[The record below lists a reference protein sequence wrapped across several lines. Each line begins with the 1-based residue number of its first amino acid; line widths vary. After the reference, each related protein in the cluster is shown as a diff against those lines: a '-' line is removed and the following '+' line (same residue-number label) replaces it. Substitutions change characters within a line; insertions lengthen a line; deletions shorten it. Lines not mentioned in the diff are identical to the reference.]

1 MSKIALVTGASR
13 GIGAAAALALA
24 QQGLDIAVHYHQNRQ
39 GAEQTAERCRALG
52 VRAELFTC
60 NVADSAAVDQMC
72 SEIRSRLGVPLVL
85 VNNAGVDSFGLL
97 TDTTDAEWRRVM
109 GADLDGVFY
118 CCRALIPGMVHEKY
132 GRIVNISSMWGISG
146 ASCEVAYSAAKAGVI
161 GLTKA
166 LAKELGPSGI
176 TVNAVA
182 PGVIHTDMNA
192 RHSAETMAALCEE
205 TPVGRLGEPED
216 VAAAVAF
223 LASEAAEFITGQ
235 VLGTDGG
242 FL

>member
-146 ASCEVAYSAAKAGVI
+146 ASCEAAYSAAKAGVI

-176 TVNAVA
+176 TVNAMA

-223 LASEAAEFITGQ
+223 LASEAAGFITGQ
-235 VLGTDGG
+235 VLGADGG

>member
-1 MSKIALVTGASR
+1 MSKTALVTGASR

-39 GAEQTAERCRALG
+39 GAEQTAEHCQAFG
-52 VRAELFTC
+52 VRAELFAC
-60 NVADSAAVDQMC
+60 DVADSAAVAQMY
-72 SEIRSRLGVPLVL
+72 SEIRSQMGTPLIL

-97 TDTTDAEWRRVM
+97 TDTTDDEWRRVM

-118 CCRALIPGMVHEKY
+118 CCRAVIPGMVHEKY
-132 GRIVNISSMWGISG
+132 GRIINISSMWGVSG
-146 ASCEVAYSAAKAGVI
+146 ASCEAVYSAAKAGVI

-182 PGVIHTDMNA
+182 PGVIRTDMNA
-192 RHSAETMAALCEE
+192 RHSAETMASLCEE

-223 LASEAAEFITGQ
+223 LASEAAGFITGQ
-235 VLGTDGG
+235 VLGADGG

>member
-1 MSKIALVTGASR
+1 M
-13 GIGAAAALALA
+13 
-24 QQGLDIAVHYHQNRQ
+24 
-39 GAEQTAERCRALG
+39 G
-52 VRAELFTC
+52 V
-60 NVADSAAVDQMC
+60 
-72 SEIRSRLGVPLVL
+72 
-85 VNNAGVDSFGLL
+85 
-97 TDTTDAEWRRVM
+97 
-109 GADLDGVFY
+109 
-118 CCRALIPGMVHEKY
+118 
-132 GRIVNISSMWGISG
+132 SG
-146 ASCEVAYSAAKAGVI
+146 ASCEAVYSAAKAGVI

-182 PGVIHTDMNA
+182 PGVIRTDMNA
-192 RHSAETMAALCEE
+192 RHSAETLSVLCED

-223 LASEAAEFITGQ
+223 LASDATGFITGQ

>member
-1 MSKIALVTGASR
+1 MSKTALVTGASR
-13 GIGAAAALALA
+13 GIGAATAQALA
-24 QQGLDIAVHYHQNRQ
+24 QQGVDIAVHYHQNRQ
-39 GAEQTAERCRALG
+39 GAERTAERCRALG
-52 VRAELFTC
+52 VRAEPFAC
-60 NVADSAAVDQMC
+60 DVADSAAVAQMYE
-72 SEIRSRLGVPLVL
+72 EILDRMGAPLIL

-132 GRIVNISSMWGISG
+132 GRIINISSMWGVSG

-182 PGVIHTDMNA
+182 PGVIRTDMNA

-205 TPVGRLGEPED
+205 TPVGRLGEPAD
-216 VAAAVAF
+216 IAAAVTF
-223 LASEAAEFITGQ
+223 LASEAAGFITGQ
-235 VLGTDGG
+235 VLGADGG
-242 FL
+242 YL

>member
-1 MSKIALVTGASR
+1 MARVALVTGASR

-24 QQGLDIAVHYHQNRQ
+24 DLGMDIAVHYRQNAQ
-39 GAEQTAERCRALG
+39 AAAETVRRCRAAG
-52 VRAELFTC
+52 VRAEPFAC
-60 NVADSAAVDQMC
+60 DVSDSAQVAQMC
-72 SEIRSRLGVPLVL
+72 ADIRERLGAPLVL

-97 TDTTDAEWRRVM
+97 TDTTDDEWRRVM
-109 GADLDGVFY
+109 GTDLDGVFY

-132 GRIVNISSMWGISG
+132 GRIINISSMWGISG
-146 ASCEVAYSAAKAGVI
+146 ASCEVVYSAAKAGVI

-182 PGVIHTDMNA
+182 PGVIRTDMNA
-192 RHSAETMAALCEE
+192 RHSADTLEALCAE
-205 TPVGRLGEPED
+205 TPVCRLGEPED

-223 LASEAAEFITGQ
+223 LASERAGFITGQ

-242 FL
+242 YL

>member
-146 ASCEVAYSAAKAGVI
+146 ASCEAAYSAAKAGVI

-176 TVNAVA
+176 TVNAMA

-192 RHSAETMAALCEE
+192 HHSAETMAALCEE

-223 LASEAAEFITGQ
+223 LASEAAGFITGQ
-235 VLGTDGG
+235 VLGADGG

>member
-1 MSKIALVTGASR
+1 MLQTALVTGASR
-13 GIGAAAALALA
+13 GIGAATAQALA
-24 QQGLDIAVHYHQNRQ
+24 QQGMDIAVHYHHNRQ

-72 SEIRSRLGVPLVL
+72 SEIRSRLGMPLVL

-132 GRIVNISSMWGISG
+132 GRIVNISSMWGRSG
-146 ASCEVAYSAAKAGVI
+146 ASCEAVYSAAKAGVI

-182 PGVIHTDMNA
+182 PGVIRTDMNA

-223 LASEAAEFITGQ
+223 LASKAAGFITGQ
-235 VLGTDGG
+235 VLGADGG

>member
-52 VRAELFTC
+52 VRAELFAC
-60 NVADSAAVDQMC
+60 DVADSAAVAQMY
-72 SEIRSRLGVPLVL
+72 SEIRNKMGAPLIL

-97 TDTTDAEWRRVM
+97 TDTTDDEWRRVM

-118 CCRALIPGMVHEKY
+118 CCRAVIPGMVHEKY
-132 GRIVNISSMWGISG
+132 GRIINISSMWGVSG
-146 ASCEVAYSAAKAGVI
+146 ASCEAVYSAAKAGVI

-182 PGVIHTDMNA
+182 PGVIRTDMNA
-192 RHSAETMAALCEE
+192 RHSAETLSVLYED

-223 LASEAAEFITGQ
+223 LASDAAGFITGQ